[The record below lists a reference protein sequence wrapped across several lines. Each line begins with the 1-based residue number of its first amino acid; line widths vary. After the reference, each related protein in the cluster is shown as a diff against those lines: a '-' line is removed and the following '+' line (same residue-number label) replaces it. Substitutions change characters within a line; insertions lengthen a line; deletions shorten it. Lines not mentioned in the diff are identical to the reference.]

1 MGKSSGIG
9 GQAVLEGIMMK
20 HKDRYAVAVRKP
32 DNDIEIDVQEYK
44 GLQSKSPL
52 FRVPFIRGIFG
63 FVESLVLGIKT
74 LTYSASFIEDEI
86 EEKEKVADKVAKK
99 ASAKGQSQSL
109 WDLLCF
115 CRCVFLWR
123 FLLCF
128 RIYCRI

>member
-99 ASAKGQSQSL
+99 AFSERAESVLMG
-109 WDLLCF
+109 F
-115 CRCVFLWR
+115 TVFLSVCLSVAL
-123 FLLCF
+123 LLCF